1 MKKLLLTTTLLIF
14 TTFSVSAGMLGLD
27 WETTGEYNVD
37 TDVSS
42 LTMEVG
48 KSVNLS
54 GLTLSADAD
63 FDIIGTSFSGT
74 DYKASMNMHGESGM
88 ELYVKTGLDKTWKRE
103 DIVAGFTFSW

>member
-1 MKKLLLTTTLLIF
+1 MPLFIF
-14 TTFSVSAGMLGLD
+14 TSFSASAGILGLD
-27 WETTGEYNVD
+27 WSTTGEYNID
-37 TDVSS
+37 TDVST
-42 LTMEVG
+42 LTAEIG
-48 KSVNLS
+48 KSVNFS

-74 DYKASMNMHGESGM
+74 DYKASMEMPGASGM